1 MNTTDMSKTTAPKSD
16 QLNFDDFITGPKN
29 ITISKVDISS
39 NKDEQQPA
47 IIHYQGDD
55 GHPYKPCKTMRR
67 VIVQIW
73 GKESTNYVGKS
84 MTLYGDKTVK
94 WGGKPVGGI
103 RISHMSHMD
112 EQVQVSV
119 SLSKGKRAPHLVKPL
134 HIEMEDPDP
143 VDNEDEPYEALHQR
157 AKEQA
162 SNGTSHYQDFF
173 MSQTAADKT
182 RLKESG
188 DHDKLKI
195 LADAVTADPKY

>member
-1 MNTTDMSKTTAPKSD
+1 MNTDMSTTTAPKSD
-16 QLNFDDFITGPKN
+16 QLNFDDFVGGPKN
-29 ITISKVDISS
+29 ITITKVDISA

-47 IIHYQGDD
+47 IIHYHGDD

-67 VIVQIW
+67 VIIEIW
-73 GKESTNYVGKS
+73 GRESTNYVGKS

-143 VDNEDEPYEALHQR
+143 VDNDTSQEVYELAKVQAENGMNAYKLFYTALT
-157 AKEQA
+157 A
-162 SNGTSHYQDFF
+162 SEKKHLVN
-173 MSQTAADKT
+173 
-182 RLKESG
+182 SG
-188 DHDKLKI
+188 DHDKLKV
-195 LADAVTADPKY
+195 LAEAVEKPPEY